1 MAATLLVA
9 VPAQAAIG
17 TGASPELVV
26 PADPVVLAGAV
37 APVEIEVPG
46 GAAAAHRIS
55 ESGVVTGDVTLDGG
69 GMRPFRWQDGTAEV
83 LTDVDVDSSAVDVNE
98 AGQVLVQT
106 YRPDGSAGALLWQPD
121 GTVVDLAPAPLEAY
135 GWDLDEAGRV
145 ALNLTDPG
153 EWQTHAAVWQDGTL
167 TRLDD
172 RGGASYVGEAGALN
186 GRGDVVGTV
195 VTDAGSRAVV
205 WRDGVPDDLVL
216 PLAAESFAEGVNE
229 HGDVLGSV
237 QKDAQTRA
245 VVWEK
250 GRLMRYLVHGQVERQ
265 RFYDLN
271 ERGVAVGSV
280 GDARESMQ
288 AALADRRT
296 TAYLPTLGGPTGSA
310 YAVNDDGLVVGAT
323 TLDADAAYGH
333 AVAWVGGAAVPL
345 SGRVDDVDAV
355 NSAALDVDE
364 QGRAVGYVQRREP
377 DGSIGFDT
385 RAVLWELTA
394 TNSRS

>member
-9 VPAQAAIG
+9 VPAQAA
-17 TGASPELVV
+17 TGAGSSPELVV

-37 APVEIEVPG
+37 EPVELVVPG
-46 GAAAAHRIS
+46 AAAAAHRIS
-55 ESGVVTGDVTLDGG
+55 ESGVVAGDATLDGG
-69 GMRPFRWQDGTAEV
+69 ALRVFRWQDGTADV

-121 GTVVDLAPAPLEAY
+121 GSVVDLAPEPLTAY
-135 GWDLDEAGRV
+135 GWDLDDAGRV
-145 ALNLTDPG
+145 ALDLTDPG

-172 RGGASYVGEAGALN
+172 RGGASYVGENGALN
-186 GRGDVVGTV
+186 GRGEVVGTV

-205 WRDGVPDDLVL
+205 WRDGVPQDLVL
-216 PLAAESFAEGVNE
+216 PQGAESFAAGVNE
-229 HGDVLGSV
+229 HGDILGTV
-237 QKDAQTRA
+237 QKDALTRA

-250 GRLMRYLVHGQVERQ
+250 GQLLRYLVHGQVERQ

-271 ERGVAVGSV
+271 EHGVAVGSV
-280 GDARESMQ
+280 GDTRESMQ

-296 TAYLPTLGGPTGSA
+296 TAFLPTLGGPTGTA
-310 YAVNDDGLVVGAT
+310 YAVNDDGVVVGAS

-333 AVAWVGGAAVPL
+333 AVAWVRGAAVPL
-345 SGRVDDVDAV
+345 SGRVDDVAPV

-364 QGRAVGYVQRREP
+364 QGRAVGYVQRR
-377 DGSIGFDT
+377 DAGGGLGFDT
-385 RAVLWELTA
+385 RAVLWELTS
-394 TNSRS
+394 TVSRS

>member
-17 TGASPELVV
+17 TGTSPELVV
-26 PADPVVLAGAV
+26 PADPVALADAV
-37 APVEIEVPG
+37 EPVEIVVPG

-55 ESGVVTGDVTLDGG
+55 ESGYVTGDVTLDGG
-69 GMRPFRWQDGTAEV
+69 AMRPFRWLDGAAEV

-98 AGQVLVQT
+98 AGEVLVQT
-106 YRPDGSAGALLWQPD
+106 YRPDGTAGALLWEPD
-121 GTVVDLAPAPLEAY
+121 GTVVDLAPEPLEAY
-135 GWDLDEAGRV
+135 GWDLDDAGRV
-145 ALNLTDPG
+145 ALNLIDPG
-153 EWQTHAAVWQDGTL
+153 EWQTHAAVWQDGVL
-167 TRLDD
+167 ARLDD

-186 GRGDVVGTV
+186 ARGDVVGTV

-205 WRDGVPDDLVL
+205 WRDGVPHDLVL
-216 PLAAESFAEGVNE
+216 PKGAESFAEGVNE

-237 QKDAQTRA
+237 QKDALTRA

-250 GRLMRYLVHGQVERQ
+250 GRLVRYLVQGQVERQ

-271 ERGVAVGSV
+271 EKGVAVGSV

-288 AALADRRT
+288 AALADRRSI
-296 TAYLPTLGGPTGSA
+296 AFLPTLGGPTGTA
-310 YAVNDDGLVVGAT
+310 YALNDDGVVVGAT

-333 AVAWVGGAAVPL
+333 AVAWVRGAAVPL
-345 SGRVDDVDAV
+345 SGRVDEVEAV

-364 QGRAVGYVQRREP
+364 QGRAVGYVQRR
-377 DGSIGFDT
+377 DASGSLGFDT
-385 RAVLWELTA
+385 RAVLWELASTA
-394 TNSRS
+394 SRS